1 MNNCPFCATPVN
13 NNDTTC
19 PNCGSSLSGIQLPQH
34 AVLQR
39 GKYQL
44 QQVLGQGGFGITY
57 RAYES
62 GLDRFVAV
70 KELFPD
76 GSTRRGTTLIPSAL
90 LGPQGFQ
97 EALQRFLEEAKTL
110 AQFSHP
116 GVVRIFEVF
125 EENNTAYLVMEHLK
139 GQTLSQRIEAAKKL
153 SEAEAKALALA
164 LCNALEV
171 VHQNNLLHRDIKPD
185 NIFLSEDGRVILIDF
200 GSARVFS
207 SGRTTNH
214 TQLVTP
220 GYAAPEQYAS
230 SAKFG
235 PYTDIYGLGATLYH
249 ALMGIAPPSATDR
262 FMGVAL
268 PEMPMALSQGMRQ
281 LVRNSLALTVTER
294 PQTVAVLK
302 KYLAGE
308 APPAAQAA
316 KIPAIVAPLYVKGA
330 VRVDETL
337 FVATGVAY
345 PIGDIQAIEVRG
357 GTTGSGRD
365 NITPYILL
373 PGCILTFL
381 LPPIGILLLIIGL
394 FRGISGSVGTFKNLL
409 GGNSGKSRLA
419 LMQNGVWVEVY
430 SSNDPGELRD
440 IQAAVTYAIK
450 NTKNRKP

>member
-19 PNCGSSLSGIQLPQH
+19 PNCGSNLSGIQLPQH
-34 AVLQR
+34 AVLQS

-62 GLDRFVAV
+62 GLDRFVAI

-139 GQTLSQRIEAAKKL
+139 GQTLSQQLEVVKKL
-153 SEAEAKALALA
+153 REDEAKALAVA

-171 VHQNNLLHRDIKPD
+171 VHNNKLLHRDIKPD

-249 ALMGIAPPSATDR
+249 ALMGTPPPSATDR
-262 FMGVAL
+262 FMGVVLPAL
-268 PEMPMALSQGMRQ
+268 PQAISEGMQQ

-302 KYLAGE
+302 RYLAGVAIPG
-308 APPAAQAA
+308 APAA

-330 VRVDETL
+330 IRVDEQQ
-337 FVATGVAY
+337 FVAAGVAY
-345 PIGDIQAIEVRG
+345 PIRDIDSIEVRG
-357 GTTGSGRD
+357 GSTNHQRD
-365 NITPYILL
+365 TITPYILL

-381 LPPIGILLLIIGL
+381 LPPIGILLLLFGL
-394 FRGISGSVGTFKNLL
+394 FRGVSQSFGTFKNLL
-409 GGNSGKSRLA
+409 GGANNNGRLA
-419 LMQNGVWVEVY
+419 IMQNGVWVEVY
-430 SSNDPGELRD
+430 SSNDAAELRD